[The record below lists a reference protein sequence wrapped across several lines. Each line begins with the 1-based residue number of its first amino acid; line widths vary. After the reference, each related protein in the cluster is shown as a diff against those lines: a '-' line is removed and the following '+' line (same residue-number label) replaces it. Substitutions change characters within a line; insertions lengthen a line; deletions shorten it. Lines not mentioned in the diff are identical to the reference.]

1 MKEILLQASQ
11 IKKSFGAVKALKG
24 VSFSLGHKEGLGL
37 IGENG
42 AGKSTLMKIMSG
54 IYSHRSFEG
63 EILLNGREMN
73 FQGTKDAEKE
83 GISIVHQELNLFPEL
98 TVSENIF
105 LSHLPTNSWGMVDFS
120 LINQKTEELLIE
132 LEASFSPS
140 TKVGDLTNGHQQL
153 VEIAKALSL
162 KAQILIL
169 DEPTSSLTQKE
180 TQNLFKVIRNLQKKG
195 MSFIYISHKLEEVF
209 SLCNSVTVLRDGESV
224 YSSQLKGLTIKD
236 LIPPMVGRDLDQLY
250 PSLKIPLKREHLK
263 AKLEIQEWTA
273 FDQRTKKYRVQNVSF
288 KAYPGEILGISG
300 MMGSGRTELCQS
312 LFGSSHYKTEGKIL
326 LDNKPL
332 THGLP
337 FQMISQGMALVT
349 EDRKRDGLHLNFSI
363 QDNLSMAALKNLT
376 HKSLIGSTLNQKKIR
391 PVLEELVSKLHIKV
405 SSLLDP
411 VKTLSGGNQ
420 QKVAIGKWLATNPKI
435 IFLDEPTRGIDIG
448 AKWEIY
454 ELLNKCVDEG
464 LLIIIVSSE
473 LPEIMGLCHKVIVM
487 KEGKITGTFVGQ
499 ERSETSIMNAA
510 LGG

>member
-63 EILLNGREMN
+63 KILLNGREMN

-180 TQNLFKVIRNLQKKG
+180 TQNLFKVIKNLQKKG

-209 SLCNSVTVLRDGESV
+209 SLSAYLEFVLGF
-224 YSSQLKGLTIKD
+224 
-236 LIPPMVGRDLDQLY
+236 LY
-250 PSLKIPLKREHLK
+250 
-263 AKLEIQEWTA
+263 
-273 FDQRTKKYRVQNVSF
+273 
-288 KAYPGEILGISG
+288 
-300 MMGSGRTELCQS
+300 
-312 LFGSSHYKTEGKIL
+312 
-326 LDNKPL
+326 
-332 THGLP
+332 
-337 FQMISQGMALVT
+337 LV
-349 EDRKRDGLHLNFSI
+349 
-363 QDNLSMAALKNLT
+363 
-376 HKSLIGSTLNQKKIR
+376 
-391 PVLEELVSKLHIKV
+391 
-405 SSLLDP
+405 
-411 VKTLSGGNQ
+411 
-420 QKVAIGKWLATNPKI
+420 
-435 IFLDEPTRGIDIG
+435 
-448 AKWEIY
+448 
-454 ELLNKCVDEG
+454 
-464 LLIIIVSSE
+464 
-473 LPEIMGLCHKVIVM
+473 
-487 KEGKITGTFVGQ
+487 
-499 ERSETSIMNAA
+499 
-510 LGG
+510 